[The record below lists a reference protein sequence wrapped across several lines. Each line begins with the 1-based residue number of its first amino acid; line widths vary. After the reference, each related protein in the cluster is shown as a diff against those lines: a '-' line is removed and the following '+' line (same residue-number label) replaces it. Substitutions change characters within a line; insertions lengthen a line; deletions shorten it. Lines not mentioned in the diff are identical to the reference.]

1 MSAKAVAPEV
11 TEAEAEA
18 ALATIEPPANRQLL
32 DAARAEGQPLIERL
46 ENVVAALANLEAA
59 QARPTEG
66 GASLLLD
73 AEIEAR
79 KASAAKRRDLEVE
92 QEVVLERLKP
102 IQAEVDRLT
111 KLVAD
116 EELAAKRAATIAA
129 GMAALERVAKA
140 REALNAEIVALGEVA
155 RSTPVRWGMVTEL
168 HFAVRKMSEDLIAS
182 NALLFNEVG

>member
-1 MSAKAVAPEV
+1 MSAKAVAPE
-11 TEAEAEA
+11 AADAA

-46 ENVVAALANLEAA
+46 ENVVAALAELNAA
-59 QARPTEG
+59 QTRPAEG

-73 AEIEAR
+73 DEIRAR
-79 KASAAKRRDLEVE
+79 KASATKRRDLEVE

-102 IQAEVDRLT
+102 IQAEVDRLA

-116 EELAAKRAATIAA
+116 EELAAKQAATIAA

-140 REALNAEIVALGEVA
+140 REALNAEIAALDAVA
-155 RSTPVRWGMVTEL
+155 RSTPMRWGNLPEL
-168 HFAVRKMSEDLIAS
+168 HFAVQKELEALVLASRKL
-182 NALLFNEVG
+182 NAAGV